1 MENPQLSELRQ
12 PLTSEAVTLP
22 ADSNQAQGIGQ
33 YAKEPLLAF
42 PFLGSRVSGF
52 EVWESLGGVGKH
64 DRLLYSSASRA

>member
-1 MENPQLSELRQ
+1 M
-12 PLTSEAVTLP
+12 P

-52 EVWESLGGVGKH
+52 GVWESLGGVGKH
-64 DRLLYSSASRA
+64 DRLLYSSASRAWRLFDGAGSTRRRDA